1 MSNITTY
8 MNRFAT
14 TLITTIFLSAS
25 ASAQIYSL
33 PQCIDYALA
42 HNTGYASAQLEK
54 QKQEL
59 TVQQARAS
67 YLPTLSGQAEHNF
80 NQGRSLDVTTNEY
93 SEKSYQNGSA
103 GLVAGADLFKGFQRR
118 YNSSLQQHQLDL
130 QMSQIEIARNQ
141 LALDVADAYMQAL
154 FATESAASAQLQL
167 DITSAEVAKMQ
178 VLADAGVRRKADILR
193 LQAQLESERAE
204 LLYQQGQSEG
214 YLLRLKQLMEFK
226 ADTAATAPFGI
237 VTALESAT
245 VPVLLPADSAFAG
258 AKTLPELVAADM
270 RIRSAEEQVNISKSY
285 RSPQLSAHASY
296 GMQYSTR
303 DADPIGTQMG
313 NNRNAQFGVRLTVPI
328 FNQYQ
333 TKTAISRSQ
342 IDVLQAQSAKVETE
356 KDLRNRIQS
365 TYLNAKAAQQ
375 RLDAAQK
382 SADFYAESFRIA
394 QAQLEAGAVN
404 ALDFSNEKTALAVA
418 QARVISIR
426 YELLYHSL
434 MLNYFATGTVSL

>member
-1 MSNITTY
+1 
-8 MNRFAT
+8 MNR
-14 TLITTIFLSAS
+14 LSTTIIATILFSAA
-25 ASAQIYSL
+25 ASAQTYSL

-42 HNTGYASAQLEK
+42 HNSGFAATQQEK

-59 TVQQARAS
+59 SVQQARAS
-67 YLPTLSGQAEHNF
+67 YLPTLNGQAEHNF

-93 SEKSYQNGSA
+93 SEKSFQNGLA
-103 GLVAGADLFKGFQRR
+103 GLTAGAELFKGFQRK
-118 YNSSLQQHQLDL
+118 YNNSLQQHQLDL

-154 FATESAASAQLQL
+154 FAIESAASAQLQL

-204 LLYQQGQSEG
+204 LLYQQGQTEG

-226 ADTAATAPFGI
+226 ADTAATASFGI

-258 AKTLPELVAADM
+258 AKTLPELTAADM

-285 RSPQLSAHASY
+285 RSPQLSAHAYY
-296 GMQYSTR
+296 GMQYSTL
-303 DADPIGTQMG
+303 ATDPIGTQIG
-313 NNRNAQFGVRLTVPI
+313 NNRTAQFGMRLTVPI

-333 TKTAISRSQ
+333 TKTAIARTK

-365 TYLNAKAAQQ
+365 TYLNAAAAQK

-382 SADFYAESFRIA
+382 SADFYTESFRIA
-394 QAQLEAGAVN
+394 QAQLEAGAIN
-404 ALDFSNEKTALAVA
+404 ALDFGTEKTALAAA
-418 QARVISIR
+418 QARVISIK

-434 MLNYFATGTVSL
+434 MLNYFATGTITL